1 MLQTEPPVAVAEIV
15 EAGPR
20 ALFWRHL
27 LRNRASAIALGVI
40 AVFVAVAVCAQWLA
54 PYNPNAQNLLV
65 ALQPPSAAHLLG
77 TDEYGRDVASRILYG
92 ARTALLAAVA
102 VVAVS
107 VVIGGIWGV
116 VAAFYG
122 GWTDL
127 LLMRVVDVFM
137 AFPFL
142 LLALMI
148 VAALGAG
155 VGPAIIAVAISYTPV
170 YARLVRGV
178 GLGVKELDFVQAAR
192 SLGAPSLWIMRR
204 HFLPN
209 LVGPLVVQATLNM
222 GTAILDISGLSFL
235 GMGVQ
240 PPQADWGAM
249 LADAQNYILQAD
261 WLVLAPGA
269 AIVVIVLAFNLF
281 GDGLRDAIDPSAR
294 RR

>member
-1 MLQTEPPVAVAEIV
+1 
-15 EAGPR
+15 
-20 ALFWRHL
+20 
-27 LRNRASAIALGVI
+27 
-40 AVFVAVAVCAQWLA
+40 
-54 PYNPNAQNLLV
+54 
-65 ALQPPSAAHLLG
+65 
-77 TDEYGRDVASRILYG
+77 
-92 ARTALLAAVA
+92 
-102 VVAVS
+102 
-107 VVIGGIWGV
+107 
-116 VAAFYG
+116 
-122 GWTDL
+122 
-127 LLMRVVDVFM
+127 
-137 AFPFL
+137 
-142 LLALMI
+142 
-148 VAALGAG
+148 
-155 VGPAIIAVAISYTPV
+155 V

>member
-1 MLQTEPPVAVAEIV
+1 VAQPQILAEMPEVVVSEPP
-15 EAGPR
+15 R
-20 ALFWRHL
+20 FWRHL
-27 LRNRASAIALGVI
+27 LRNRGS
-40 AVFVAVAVCAQWLA
+40 AVALVILVVAALVAILAGWLA
-54 PYNPNAQNLLV
+54 PYPPNAQNLFA

-77 TDEYGRDVASRILYG
+77 TDEYGRDELARVLFG

-107 VVIGGIWGV
+107 MVVGAAWGLL
-116 VAAFYG
+116 AAYHG

-148 VAALGAG
+148 VAGLGPG
-155 VGPAIIAVAISYTPV
+155 TVQAIIAVAVSYTPI

-178 GLGVKELDFVQAAR
+178 ALGVKELDFVTAAR
-192 SLGAPSLWIMRR
+192 SLGAKSTWIMRR
-204 HFLPN
+204 HLVPN
-209 LVGPLVVQATLNM
+209 ILGPLVVQATLNM
-222 GTAILDISGLSFL
+222 GTAIIDISGLSFL

-249 LADAQNYILQAD
+249 LADGQTYILQAS
-261 WLVLAPGA
+261 WLVLAPGL
-269 AIVVIVLAFNLF
+269 AILLVVVAFNLF
-281 GDGLRDAIDPSAR
+281 GDGLRDALDPR
-294 RR
+294 RLR